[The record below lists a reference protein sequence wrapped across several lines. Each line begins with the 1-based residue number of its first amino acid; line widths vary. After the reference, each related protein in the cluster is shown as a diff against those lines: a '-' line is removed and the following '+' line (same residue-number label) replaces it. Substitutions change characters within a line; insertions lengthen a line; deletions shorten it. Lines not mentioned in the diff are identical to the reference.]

1 LPEIFA
7 VHDNVEIP
15 DAPLINVE
23 DRVQTKLVE
32 FAMRT
37 RVTVALSPLRGAT
50 VIVEAPAVPVE
61 TETDA
66 GFAVTLKS

>member
-1 LPEIFA
+1 MPEIFA
-7 VHDNVEIP
+7 EHDNVEIP
-15 DAPLINVE
+15 DAPLIDVE
-23 DRVQTKLVE
+23 DRVQSKLVE
-32 FAMRT
+32 FVTSA